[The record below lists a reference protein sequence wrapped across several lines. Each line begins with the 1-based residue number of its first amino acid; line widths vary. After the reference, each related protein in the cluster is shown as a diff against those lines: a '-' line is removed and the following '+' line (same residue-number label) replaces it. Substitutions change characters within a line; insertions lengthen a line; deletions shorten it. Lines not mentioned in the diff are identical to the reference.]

1 MFLGSQAVD
10 GQQTEAECGQE
21 IGRENDEEME
31 IKNRD
36 VDSSGMLMKTSL
48 FWIKCFSN
56 WLCIQ

>member
-10 GQQTEAECGQE
+10 GQQTEAEYGQE
-21 IGRENDEEME
+21 SGRENDEEME